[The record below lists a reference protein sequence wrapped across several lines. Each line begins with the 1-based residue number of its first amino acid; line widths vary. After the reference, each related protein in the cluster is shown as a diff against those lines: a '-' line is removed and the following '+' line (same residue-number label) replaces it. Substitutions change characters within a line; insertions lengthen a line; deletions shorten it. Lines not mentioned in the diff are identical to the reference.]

1 VSLKPRKL
9 IALSASYGAG
19 GDVVGQALAERLGVP
34 LLDRAIPI
42 KVAEQLRVDPAE
54 AVTVEVDSPGWLE
67 RMMRGFATG
76 GTGLQ
81 IMLPPGAYL
90 TREDFRRE
98 TEKLLNAQC
107 ESGGGVM
114 VGRAAAVFLRQHPGV
129 LRVRLDGPR
138 EARLRQAMAIGDV
151 DEETAS
157 ETLDRLDQTQA
168 AYSRELYGADLA
180 DPSHYHLVIDS
191 TAVDLD
197 TCLTLILTAAG
208 VPAGDDAAP

>member
-1 VSLKPRKL
+1 MSVKPRKL
-9 IALSASYGAG
+9 IALSAAYGAG
-19 GDVVGQALAERLGVP
+19 GDVVGPALAERLGVP

-42 KVAEQLRVDPAE
+42 KVAERLEVEPEE
-54 AVTVEVDSPGWLE
+54 AVAVEADAPGWLE

-76 GTGLQ
+76 GTVQ
-81 IMLPPGAYL
+81 VILPGGNL
-90 TREDFRRE
+90 TREEFRRE
-98 TEKLLNAQC
+98 TEKLLQAQC
-107 ESGGGVM
+107 ASGGGVM
-114 VGRAAAVFLRQHPGV
+114 VGRAAAVFLREHPGV

-138 EARLRQAMAIGDV
+138 EARLRQAIAIGGV

-157 ETLDRLDQTQA
+157 RTLDRLDQAQA
-168 AYSRELYGADLA
+168 AYARELYGTDLA

-208 VPAGDDAAP
+208 APTS